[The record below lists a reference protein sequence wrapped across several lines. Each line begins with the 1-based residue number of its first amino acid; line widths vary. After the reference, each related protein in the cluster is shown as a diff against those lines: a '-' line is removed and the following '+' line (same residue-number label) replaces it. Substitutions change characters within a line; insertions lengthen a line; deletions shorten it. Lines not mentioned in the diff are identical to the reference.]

1 MSLESNLSEEDQ
13 KDFEDFFNG
22 KNSNFKLEVKYKIKN
37 NENVIKDAYENIN
50 KTEKNNVNDTQVGI
64 IDKNENENEKKK
76 IINYKHIFETNID
89 EPKKDDLPNSKYSK
103 FPKKIKKIVLIVK
116 RLDRKNK
123 PNNYII
129 KNKKNK
135 KKRGRV
141 KKSNDK
147 RNHNKKDKDN
157 NDLKIYGLIIDT
169 CRSFINKKLKNNNL
183 RILKKLNYKEKRKLN
198 IKKDI
203 KFNMNKKLK
212 DIFGN
217 VSNNKYGKNYN
228 KDIID
233 KCDQND
239 PILKEIFELPLY
251 KVIQDIYE
259 DNINILKGLD
269 HEYNLLKNQ
278 LFLEED
284 DDDYINLFNEREAS
298 IINLAKNKYLNENI
312 DINFISNNNFKI
324 FDASP
329 FSSLLFNENEAKL
342 VWGKSEFSNEKITN
356 NKTLDSMKNADKIF
370 ISNTNDE
377 ILVKD
382 DLSWKIPDISNA
394 FDKKLDINDLYRQIP
409 GKSNNS
415 NISDSDSLSSKYSL
429 IDCNNENDDFH

>member
-64 IDKNENENEKKK
+64 NDKNENENEKKK

-169 CRSFINKKLKNNNL
+169 CRSFIK
-183 RILKKLNYKEKRKLN
+183 N
-198 IKKDI
+198 IKKI
-203 KFNMNKKLK
+203 KL
-212 DIFGN
+212 
-217 VSNNKYGKNYN
+217 
-228 KDIID
+228 
-233 KCDQND
+233 
-239 PILKEIFELPLY
+239 
-251 KVIQDIYE
+251 
-259 DNINILKGLD
+259 
-269 HEYNLLKNQ
+269 
-278 LFLEED
+278 
-284 DDDYINLFNEREAS
+284 
-298 IINLAKNKYLNENI
+298 
-312 DINFISNNNFKI
+312 
-324 FDASP
+324 
-329 FSSLLFNENEAKL
+329 
-342 VWGKSEFSNEKITN
+342 
-356 NKTLDSMKNADKIF
+356 
-370 ISNTNDE
+370 
-377 ILVKD
+377 
-382 DLSWKIPDISNA
+382 
-394 FDKKLDINDLYRQIP
+394 
-409 GKSNNS
+409 
-415 NISDSDSLSSKYSL
+415 
-429 IDCNNENDDFH
+429 

>member
-1 MSLESNLSEEDQ
+1 MSSTSNLSKKDQ
-13 KDFEDFFNG
+13 KFFEVFFERR
-22 KNSNFKLEVKYKIKN
+22 NSDKKLEEKNEIKN
-37 NENVIKDAYENIN
+37 NENEIKDAYENIN
-50 KTEKNNVNDTQVGI
+50 KTEENNINDAQEGI

-76 IINYKHIFETNID
+76 IINYKHMFETNID
-89 EPKKDDLPNSKYSK
+89 EPKKDDLLN
-103 FPKKIKKIVLIVK
+103 
-116 RLDRKNK
+116 RKNK
-123 PNNYII
+123 PNYSII
-129 KNKKNK
+129 KPKKNK
-135 KKRGRV
+135 KKRGKV
-141 KKSNDK
+141 KLSHDN
-147 RNHNKKDKDN
+147 RFHSKKDKDDI
-157 NDLKIYGLIIDT
+157 DLKIYGLIINT
-169 CRSFINKKLKNNNL
+169 CLSFINSKLKMKNL
-183 RILKKLNYKEKRKLN
+183 RLRKISYNVKRKLN
-198 IKKDI
+198 TKKY
-203 KFNMNKKLK
+203 KEFYMNKKLK

-217 VSNNKYGKNYN
+217 DSGKNYN

-233 KCDQND
+233 KCYQND

-251 KVIQDIYE
+251 KVIPDIYE
-259 DNINILKGLD
+259 NNINILKGLD
-269 HEYNLLKNQ
+269 YEYNLLKNQ
-278 LFLEED
+278 LFLKEE
-284 DDDYINLFNEREAS
+284 DDDYINLFNEKEAS
-298 IINLAKNKYLNENI
+298 IIYLPKNKYPNKNI

-342 VWGKSEFSNEKITN
+342 VWEKSEFSNEKITN

-382 DLSWKIPDISNA
+382 ELSWKIPDISNT

-429 IDCNNENDDFH
+429 IDCNNENDDFHLKEFLLEN